1 MDVCVICLN
10 NIACNSCITKCNHKF
25 HIYCLQE
32 WYKYKNNCPICR
44 CYVNIPF
51 KYWSFE
57 NWSFEN
63 LKNELLE
70 IISDIL
76 HIFVIGTSI
85 GYIDPLFF
93 TSDEE

>member
-57 NWSFEN
+57 N

-93 TSDEE
+93 TPDEE

>member
-1 MDVCVICLN
+1 MEVCVICLD
-10 NIACNSCITKCNHKF
+10 NIACNFSITKCNHKF
-25 HIYCLQE
+25 HTNCLQE

-44 CYVNIPF
+44 CYVN
-51 KYWSFE
+51 KSFE
-57 NWSFEN
+57 YWSFEN

-93 TSDEE
+93 TPDEE